1 MEPKVYNKNN
11 PNWNTEWVN
20 IVPKHK
26 LSEMDDIWITIGR
39 SHQNNPFRR
48 YFELFWHHIP
58 QHVILTTKRMHKSPC
73 CSKSTNKTVSIY
85 PRTKNQKT
93 ATQKLKIPDLSALV
107 AEEVGLGRVIG
118 QEPSGGGAGHQHHK
132 SHDEAHEAHAEQHLG
147 ASRGFAAHH
156 SSRGRAGIFRTKSPA
171 ALSSDSG
178 RSSSSSDS
186 SAPLTP
192 SLLPADSK
200 ESLFKAFCRRRCTKG
215 GETNSHF

>member
-1 MEPKVYNKNN
+1 MVSSKQTHQKVLRIILESHSATRDPNN
-11 PNWNTEWVN
+11 ETHAQISPC
-20 IVPKHK
+20 
-26 LSEMDDIWITIGR
+26 SQ
-39 SHQNNPFRR
+39 S
-48 YFELFWHHIP
+48 
-58 QHVILTTKRMHKSPC
+58 TKRQSH
-73 CSKSTNKTVSIY
+73 CSHA
-85 PRTKNQKT
+85 RTQNQKT

-178 RSSSSSDS
+178 RSSSSDS